1 MVAGGMEQQLCC
13 SQLPKGKVPNG
24 IQRWIQILGHGITE
38 CIGKCKMI
46 SMLKIQPF
54 DYYYL

>member
-1 MVAGGMEQQLCC
+1 MVPGHMVACGMGTAFVLQSVTE
-13 SQLPKGKVPNG
+13 GKVPNG

-46 SMLKIQPF
+46 SMLKI
-54 DYYYL
+54 